1 LSAFYNAARRN
12 YSDRI
17 HSPRL
22 SWLEHNNFSQG
33 KCMKKSV
40 AILVLT
46 VGLWC
51 ETSYADA
58 LRCGT
63 HVVEVG
69 SHKSDVLARC
79 GQPLSSDKRSQCKP
93 ELLQTGATV
102 QNCEEIEE
110 WTYKKGQGQFMT
122 LVELRAN
129 RVTAISQTGR

>member
-1 LSAFYNAARRN
+1 
-12 YSDRI
+12 
-17 HSPRL
+17 
-22 SWLEHNNFSQG
+22 
-33 KCMKKSV
+33 MKKMIGTVVLV
-40 AILVLT
+40 AGT
-46 VGLWC
+46 WSGFSC
-51 ETSYADA
+51 ADA

-79 GQPLSSDKRSQCKP
+79 GRPLSSDKRNQCKP
-93 ELLQTGATV
+93 ELLPTGATV

-129 RVTAISQTGR
+129 RVTATSQTGR